1 MQNLQNLFEKPLQF
15 INVKKPFDVDIALI
29 LGSGLG
35 GFADALSPLLSINTC
50 DIPGYP
56 VSTVAG
62 HSGKIHFVEAFNKK
76 ILVFQGRIHFYEGYT
91 LAQCLLPV
99 EISKLCNAKAMII
112 TNAAGG
118 INPHFSPGDLMLTS
132 GFNSMLLRKE
142 IAELFSPGSVERRN
156 ALVGLA
162 DSQMYNAIQRA
173 GLEAGISLKEGVYFY
188 TKGPN
193 YETPAE
199 IHFIRATGA
208 DAVGMSSVHEALYAI
223 HHGIDVGLIS
233 CISNFAAG
241 ISGAKLYHGEV
252 TETANRVKLVFE
264 DLIKRAIALY

>member
-1 MQNLQNLFEKPLQF
+1 MQNLSLLFEPCITYIQK
-15 INVKKPFDVDIALI
+15 NKPFDVDIALI

-35 GFADALSPLLSINTC
+35 DFADSLSPVLSINTA
-50 DIPGYP
+50 DIPKYP

-62 HSGKIHFVEAFNKK
+62 HSGKVHFVEAFNKK
-76 ILVFQGRIHFYEGYT
+76 IMVFQGRIHFYEGYT

-99 EISKLCNAKAMII
+99 ELSKACGAKSMII

-118 INPHFSPGDLMLTS
+118 INSHFVPGDLMLTS
-132 GFNSMLLRKE
+132 GFNSMLLQKE
-142 IAELFSPGSVERRN
+142 LAVVLSAGSIERRN
-156 ALVGLA
+156 ALVSIQDA
-162 DSQMYNAIQRA
+162 KMYNVIKKAA
-173 GLEAGISLKEGVYFY
+173 SISSVPLKEGVYFY

-199 IHFIRATGA
+199 IRFIRSTGA

-223 HHGIDVGLIS
+223 QSGMDVGVIS

-241 ISGAKLYHGEV
+241 ISTTKLHHGEV
-252 TETANRVKLVFE
+252 TETANRVKVTFANLLKKSIE
-264 DLIKRAIALY
+264 LY